1 MMKRSAEQKPNG
13 PWPPIRCRRIVVGPM
28 MLAVLLACAP
38 WVHADVPDG
47 TCFESFTKPF
57 RVINVAASEAGRVA
71 TVDVRRGD
79 TVAAG
84 QQLLQLDTAILKA
97 QRDVVASQAAATA
110 RIDGMKVEHDLQL
123 NRLKQ
128 FESLAKEGL
137 GSSEELHRA
146 RADEQIALAN
156 LREAQEQQEQQR
168 LKTVEIDVRLAARRV
183 NSPIAGIVI
192 DVMKEPGEFVSPTEP
207 EVATVVDL
215 ARLRASF
222 FLPTELADAY
232 SESMPVRLLLIES
245 DMVVVGTIEHVSAIT
260 EAHSG
265 SVRLDVVIENPRQEL
280 RSGVRCRLLPTRDA
294 AGIQHSQ
301 DDLSSPTGSSD

>member
-1 MMKRSAEQKPNG
+1 MILS
-13 PWPPIRCRRIVVGPM
+13 
-28 MLAVLLACAP
+28 VLLACP
-38 WVHADVPDG
+38 PRLHADALDG

-84 QQLLQLDTAILKA
+84 QQLLQLDSAILKA
-97 QRDVVASQAAATA
+97 TRDVVAAQAAGTA
-110 RIDGMKVEHDLQL
+110 RIDGMKVEHNLQV

-168 LKTVEIDVRLAARRV
+168 LKIVEIDVRLAARRV
-183 NSPIAGIVI
+183 TSPIAGIVV
-192 DVMKEPGEFVSPTEP
+192 DVKKEPGEFVSSADP
-207 EVATVVDL
+207 EVAIVVDL

-232 SESMPVRLLLIES
+232 NESMPVRILLIES
-245 DMVVVGTIEHVSAIT
+245 DMVVAGTIEHVSAIT

-265 SVRLDVVIENPRQEL
+265 SVRLDVVIENPAQEL
-280 RSGVRCRLLPTRDA
+280 RSGVRCRLLTTPDV
-294 AGIQHSQ
+294 AGTQRSQ
-301 DDLSSPTGSSD
+301 NAPSSLTGGSD